1 MIIGLG
7 VTMKKNK
14 KNKISSFFSRDLI
27 GWLLIAP
34 TVVFFMFL
42 VWRPMI
48 LSIIYSFCDIRGF
61 VPQDFVGLQNYKDVL
76 TDTNFLQTLGNTVK
90 YVLWSLI
97 IGLPLP
103 FVGAVMLNEM
113 IRGKQFFKIA
123 TYLPT
128 IIPAMAVFL
137 VWKYIYGE
145 GDTGLI
151 NQVLTALGSQP
162 ITMLANKSR
171 VIPLIITTM
180 SWHGFGYTLI
190 MYLSMLQSVDTSL
203 YEAARLDGAGFGRRL
218 WHVTMPRMRGII
230 LLMAV
235 KQIIGVFGVT
245 QEPMV
250 MTGGGP
256 NGASMSLGLTGYYY
270 AFRFNQPA
278 RSIALG
284 VITFIILINL
294 TFVYFKLEKKFDD

>member
-1 MIIGLG
+1 MN
-7 VTMKKNK
+7 KNK

-34 TVVFFMFL
+34 TVVFFTFL

-61 VPQDFVGLQNYKDVL
+61 APQGFIGLQNYKDVL

-151 NQVLTALGSQP
+151 NQVLTALGSEP

-180 SWHGFGYTLI
+180 SWK
-190 MYLSMLQSVDTSL
+190 MQ
-203 YEAARLDGAGFGRRL
+203 RLRRL
-218 WHVTMPRMRGII
+218 IWV
-230 LLMAV
+230 
-235 KQIIGVFGVT
+235 
-245 QEPMV
+245 
-250 MTGGGP
+250 
-256 NGASMSLGLTGYYY
+256 S
-270 AFRFNQPA
+270 
-278 RSIALG
+278 
-284 VITFIILINL
+284 
-294 TFVYFKLEKKFDD
+294 

>member
-34 TVVFFMFL
+34 TVVFFTFL

-61 VPQDFVGLQNYKDVL
+61 VPQGFIGLQNYKDVL

-113 IRGKQFFKIA
+113 ICGKQFFKIA

-151 NQVLTALGSQP
+151 NQVLTALGSEP